1 MITLRTYYT
10 VFGALLALTL
20 ATTGAAFIDLG
31 AQWNTI
37 VGLTIAIVKALLVA
51 TYFMHLR
58 HSQRLTLLFA
68 GAGVLWLA
76 LLMTFVFADYLTRG
90 W

>member
-1 MITLRTYYT
+1 MITLKTYYL

-20 ATTGAAFIDLG
+20 FTTSVAFADLG
-31 AQWNTI
+31 AWNSI
-37 VGLTIAIVKALLVA
+37 IALTIAVAKALLVA

-58 HSQRLTLLFA
+58 HSQRLTLLVA
-68 GAGVLWLA
+68 GAGILWLA
-76 LLMTFVFADYLTRG
+76 LLMVFAFADYLTRV

>member
-1 MITLRTYYT
+1 MITLKTYYL

-20 ATTGAAFIDLG
+20 LTTSVAFADLG
-31 AQWNTI
+31 AWNSI
-37 VGLTIAIVKALLVA
+37 IALTIAVAKALLVA

-58 HSQRLTLLFA
+58 HSQRLTLLVA
-68 GAGVLWLA
+68 GAGILWLA
-76 LLMTFVFADYLTRG
+76 LLMVFAFADYLTRV

>member
-1 MITLRTYYT
+1 MITLRTYYL

-20 ATTGAAFIDLG
+20 LTTSVAFADLG
-31 AQWNTI
+31 AWNSI
-37 VGLTIAIVKALLVA
+37 IALTIAVAKALLVA

-58 HSQRLTLLFA
+58 HSQRLTLLVA
-68 GAGVLWLA
+68 GAGIIWLA
-76 LLMTFVFADYLTRG
+76 LLMVFAFADYLTRV

>member
-1 MITLRTYYT
+1 MITVKTYYL

-20 ATTGAAFIDLG
+20 LTTSVAFADLG
-31 AQWNTI
+31 AWNSI
-37 VGLTIAIVKALLVA
+37 IALTIAVAKALLVA

-58 HSQRLTLLFA
+58 HSQRLTLLVA
-68 GAGVLWLA
+68 GAGIIWLA
-76 LLMTFVFADYLTRG
+76 LLMVFAFADYLTRV

>member
-1 MITLRTYYT
+1 MITLKTYLF

-20 ATTGAAFIDLG
+20 LTTGAAYVDFG
-31 AQWNTI
+31 AHWNLFAA
-37 VGLTIAIVKALLVA
+37 LTIAMIKALLVA

-58 HSQRLTLLFA
+58 HSSRLTVMIA
-68 GAGVLWLA
+68 GAGIIW
-76 LLMTFVFADYLTRG
+76 MTHLFVFSFADYLTRG